1 MTGLYPGTSLTV
13 DQYGPVMVDA
23 GATATVRRLL
33 NAQPDGAELADMLGV
48 TL

>member
-13 DQYGPVMVDA
+13 DQYGPVVADLE
-23 GATATVRRLL
+23 ATATVRRLL
-33 NAQPDGAELADMLGV
+33 NAQPDGAVLADMLGV